1 MNKILKIFL
10 FFLFFES
17 SSFALEISSLIRGNL
32 EIVGSDTIKVAK
44 TNFVSDKNLKN
55 EKEKISLTLEKIKKT
70 SISIKKKNFKRKPII
85 TKGIVNEIFKEYGD
99 AVVYIENKKDR
110 GSGSGFIIEHNGF
123 KIITNWHVVE
133 NAKQVI
139 ICLRP
144 QNLNKYCED
153 GNFKG
158 KVIKKNKTKDLA
170 MIEVLGLPQNIKP
183 VIYGK
188 FDDIEVGDDV
198 FAIGHPKGFV
208 WTFTDGRVSALRP
221 NYNWPYENSNHKA
234 HIIQTSAAINSG
246 NSGGPLFDIN
256 KKLIGVNTFTYDG
269 ESLSFAVSVDDLIEF
284 INEVKQEEIEST
296 YIQKKKKQTW
306 ITKKKTKKK
315 KSGISKKYPNAKEID
330 ANKNGITDGWL
341 IDKNKNS
348 IYEVAL
354 FDLDE
359 DGIIETIAYDENE
372 DDNFEII
379 YFDDD
384 NDGNADRAD
393 IDENED
399 GNSDYMAYDFN
410 QDGEWDKFEKLS

>member
-110 GSGSGFIIEHNGF
+110 GSGSGFIIEHNGL

-139 ICLRP
+139 ICLKP

-315 KSGISKKYPNAKEID
+315 KKW
-330 ANKNGITDGWL
+330 NK
-341 IDKNKNS
+341 
-348 IYEVAL
+348 
-354 FDLDE
+354 
-359 DGIIETIAYDENE
+359 
-372 DDNFEII
+372 
-379 YFDDD
+379 
-384 NDGNADRAD
+384 
-393 IDENED
+393 
-399 GNSDYMAYDFN
+399 
-410 QDGEWDKFEKLS
+410 